1 MTGTTFYKYSR
12 NTQSNYMSKRT
23 QKEHQRITLNSVL
36 STTNEARDR
45 FNPSFTVAMGGK
57 PSLL

>member
-23 QKEHQRITLNSVL
+23 HKEHQRITLNSVL
-36 STTNEARDR
+36 SAANNEVRDR
-45 FNPSFTVAMGGK
+45 FNPSFTVAMGG
-57 PSLL
+57 